1 MSTCTFARASRRTRW
16 AAWRSCSR
24 RSNRRHST
32 TETGACGQ
40 GRSWGCPS
48 RRSTSTRSR
57 RRGTSRSRGK
67 PWAPSLDGAAAV
79 EADIPAT
86 VARELWRHRIRAGT
100 RAAALG
106 TPSNRKGDS
115 FVGEIVEG
123 LPMRTRLQFIFRGA
137 DRKARN
143 INAGEAR
150 GRKAL
155 WRDIANNAAE
165 HGRRHLVVY
174 DSAATV
180 GAASKGRSPALAM
193 MKELRRTYPNILP
206 ADCAEG
212 AL

>member
-1 MSTCTFARASRRTRW
+1 M
-16 AAWRSCSR
+16 
-24 RSNRRHST
+24 
-32 TETGACGQ
+32 
-40 GRSWGCPS
+40 
-48 RRSTSTRSR
+48 
-57 RRGTSRSRGK
+57 
-67 PWAPSLDGAAAV
+67 
-79 EADIPAT
+79 

-106 TPSNRKGDS
+106 TPGNRK
-115 FVGEIVEG
+115 
-123 LPMRTRLQFIFRGA
+123 
-137 DRKARN
+137 
-143 INAGEAR
+143 AR

-165 HGRRHLVVY
+165 H
-174 DSAATV
+174 SAATV